1 MLLEEQYVNFICKH
15 KLTQGQFLLLYLL
28 FKKRLDLIQQ
38 YKSNFPADDGT
49 MIGRYW
55 VDDLVTKGFLVHEGD
70 YTDVSL
76 LFKQQFCNK
85 IDVAEELLKIYP
97 STMVIDGKII
107 PLTAIDTIEV
117 ANLYIDKI
125 LDNREEHEEVL
136 KDIQYAVQ
144 NNMISMGIKKFIQ
157 SKYWLA
163 IRKNRKTTDSTGVKS
178 KQTQSFG

>member
-1 MLLEEQYVNFICKH
+1 MILEEQYVNFICEH
-15 KLTQGQFLLLYLL
+15 KLTQGQFLLLFLMY
-28 FKKRLDLIQQ
+28 KERLDLIQK
-38 YKSNFPADDGT
+38 YKQTFPADDGT

-55 VDDLVTKGFLVHEGD
+55 LDDLITRGFVAKEDNRTKVTV
-70 YTDVSL
+70 

-85 IDVAEELLKIYP
+85 IDVAEELLKAYP
-97 STMVIDGKII
+97 STLEIDGKII

-144 NNMISMGIKKFIQ
+144 NNMINIGIKKFIL

-163 IRKNRKTTDSTGVKS
+163 IRKKRKTTDTTDIIS
-178 KQTQSFG
+178 KQSRSFG

>member
-15 KLTQGQFLLLYLL
+15 KLTQGQFLLLFLL
-28 FKKRLDLIQQ
+28 YKERIDLIQK
-38 YKSNFPADDGT
+38 YKKEFPADDGT
-49 MIGRYW
+49 MIGKYW
-55 VDDLVTKGFLVHEGD
+55 LDDLITRGFLAKEGKH
-70 YTDVSL
+70 TKVTV

-85 IDVAEELLKIYP
+85 IDVAEELLRVYP
-97 STMVIDGKII
+97 STLEIDGKIV

-144 NNMISMGIKKFIQ
+144 HNMINIGIKKFIL

-163 IRKNRKTTDSTGVKS
+163 IRQKRKTTDNDGIVS
-178 KQTQSFG
+178 KQSNSFG

>member
-15 KLTQGQFLLLYLL
+15 KLTQGQFLLLYLIY
-28 FKKRLDLIQQ
+28 KERLDLIQL
-38 YKSNFPADDGT
+38 YKSTFPADDGT
-49 MIGRYW
+49 MIGRLW
-55 VDDLVTKGFLVHEGD
+55 IDDLVSRGFLIKEGNH
-70 YTDVSL
+70 TKVTL

-85 IDVAEELLKIYP
+85 IDVAEELLKVYP
-97 STMVIDGKII
+97 STTEIDGKII

-117 ANLYIDKI
+117 ANLYITTI

-144 NNMISMGIKKFIQ
+144 HNMINIGIKKFIQ

-163 IRKNRKTTDSTGVKS
+163 IRKKRKTTSTDGIVL
-178 KQTQSFG
+178 KQSQSFG